1 MRIPSVR
8 RWLVTSGVACA
19 IGLLSST
26 DATAGPWTSGMA
38 SGANS
43 AFGWTGGQN
52 NTDRFGNP
60 TVSTAG
66 FFFDNT
72 NNFTATVGT
81 QPSTT
86 DFARVTVDTA
96 LAVPPTAPLIHEIQV
111 VEFGTWSSPNAP
123 APNYLTHPDFTV
135 QADFQ
140 VFRNSPTPQGTTGA
154 LGYGSGTGFIVFNS
168 DGTWSASRTLTSGG
182 ASPPFSNVDWR
193 RFLITVTNTIQVS
206 GSAPAGSTISKT
218 GMRIY
223 VPEPSTILFLFAGFG
238 PLVLRRSSRR
248 GSVASA

>member
-8 RWLVTSGVACA
+8 RWLVASGVAFA
-19 IGLLSST
+19 IGYLPSM
-26 DATAGPWTSGMA
+26 DASAGPWTSGMA
-38 SGANS
+38 SGSNS

-66 FFFDNT
+66 FFFSNT
-72 NNFTATVGT
+72 VNFTATVGT
-81 QPSTT
+81 QPSVS

-96 LAVPPTAPLIHEIQV
+96 TAVPASAPLVHQIQV
-111 VEFGTWSSPNAP
+111 VEFGTWSSPNP
-123 APNYLTHPDFTV
+123 PNAGNLTHPDFTV

-140 VFRNSPTPQGTTGA
+140 VFRNSPTPMGTTGS
-154 LGYGSGTGFIVFNS
+154 LSYGSGTGYIIFNG

-193 RFLITVTNTIQVS
+193 KFLITVTNTIQTS
-206 GSAPAGSTISKT
+206 GAAPAGSTISKT

-223 VPEPSTILFLFAGFG
+223 VPEPSTIFFLLAGFG

-248 GSVASA
+248 GSPASA

>member
-1 MRIPSVR
+1 
-8 RWLVTSGVACA
+8 
-19 IGLLSST
+19 
-26 DATAGPWTSGMA
+26 MA

-60 TVSTAG
+60 TVNTSG
-66 FFFDNT
+66 FFFNNT
-72 NNFTATVGT
+72 VGFTATVGT
-81 QPSTT
+81 QPSVS
-86 DFARVTVDTA
+86 DFARVTVDTQ
-96 LAVPPTAPLIHEIQV
+96 TATPVAGPLIHQLQI

-123 APNYLTHPDFTV
+123 NAGNLTHPDFTV

-154 LGYGSGTGFIVFNS
+154 LSYGSGTSYIVFNPN
-168 DGTWSASRTLTSGG
+168 GTWSASRTLVAGG

-206 GSAPAGSTISKT
+206 GAAPAGSTISKT

-223 VPEPSTILFLFAGFG
+223 VPEPSTILFLIAGFG
-238 PLVLRRSSRR
+238 PLVMRRSSRR